1 MRIDRNGNVHGAH
14 DGKFKLQGLAES
26 GVNLADDGMP
36 SEAQSLEKLTD
47 LYGHTYGNREAA
59 ERSAQDLID
68 RACVAAGPDVPREW
82 VAAVVEADR
91 RLAERGGDLR
101 SPIGTWSIDSP
112 EAGSFLREAH
122 ATGMPADWPDQMAAR
137 GDSWRYGCV
146 KSWGQG
152 LTDVEL
158 DRLDGGRFAN
168 SPHQARSF
176 VGCDLEALD
185 AWNEAMSS
193 TPGFSQYA
201 RRYLDYQGIGEHVR
215 DAVPLQDVLM
225 CHQLEVEPGLARYGL
240 TRPDG
245 TVETGPD
252 AIRELA
258 AYAKACGQSTDE
270 ARQGIKLGVPAS
282 DVKAFGPKV
291 PVAEIAGLQAMGV
304 PAKVARSLRG
314 KDGRLPVTTIAE
326 LNRAGI
332 TTGAGYKAWAAV
344 TQREADPVAAACALS
359 RSGVPVEVATRLH
372 GQQVPAAAI
381 PALYAGGID
390 NLSVWSPHATRR
402 TQTLD
407 AGQDPALALIHIGNF
422 ARDGGTVEQFARAQK
437 AGVPLGDL
445 GAHVRSTPAQLW
457 EAGTANRDAVMATE
471 RRRHEQWGP
480 SYADAPKPWLAPWPV
495 DGPDGL

>member
-1 MRIDRNGNVHGAH
+1 MSIDRNGNVHGAH

-26 GVNLADDGMP
+26 GVKLADDGVP

-59 ERSAQDLID
+59 EQSAQDLIE
-68 RACVAAGPDVPREW
+68 RACLAAGPDVPRDW

-91 RLAERGGDLR
+91 RLAERGGDRR

-112 EAGSFLREAH
+112 EAGAFLREAH
-122 ATGMPADWPDQMAAR
+122 ATGMPVNWPDQMSAR
-137 GDSWRYGCV
+137 GDSWRSGCV
-146 KSWGQG
+146 KSWTKG

-158 DRLDGGRFAN
+158 DRLAAAGYASG
-168 SPHQARSF
+168 PYQALSF
-176 VGCDLEALD
+176 VGCDVATIDE
-185 AWNEAMSS
+185 WNAAMRGVP
-193 TPGFSQYA
+193 TFSQYA
-201 RRYLDYQGIGEHVR
+201 KRYIDYPGIGQYVR
-215 DAVPLQDVLM
+215 EGIPLQDVLL
-225 CHQLEVEPGLARYGL
+225 CHELEVEPGLARLGL

-245 TVETGPD
+245 AVETGPD

-270 ARQGIKLGVPAS
+270 AHQGIRLGVPAS

-291 PVAEIAGLQAMGV
+291 AVAEIAGLHAMGV

-332 TTGAGYKAWAAV
+332 TTGAGYKAWTAV

-390 NLSVWSPHATRR
+390 NLSVWFPHATRR

-407 AGQDPALALIHIGNF
+407 SQDTARALIDIGNF

-437 AGVPLGDL
+437 AGVPLTDL
-445 GAHVRSTPAQLW
+445 GAHVRSTPDELW
-457 EAGTANRDAVMATE
+457 KAGTANRDAVMATE

-480 SYADAPKPWLAPWPV
+480 GYADAPKPWLAPWPV
-495 DGPDGL
+495 DGPGGL